1 MKLVLRMIVP
11 SWFICILF
19 SKFAYGVDINPV
31 DPDHYIPNRFQGKT
45 ILITGGA
52 RGMGR
57 AVAIR
62 AAKEGANI
70 VIADWLA
77 EKGKE
82 TANEIIAIGGN
93 AIALDINVS
102 KTEDAERMVQE
113 AVNAFGRI
121 DYAVNAAGVT
131 DGIYSGEP
139 IDFKKHSHLIT
150 APIHSATDDYWQRV
164 IDVNAGGVF
173 KSLRAELKQMIKQGQ
188 GGAIVNIASAVG
200 IVGISYMPAY
210 TASKHAIN
218 GLTKNAAIDYA
229 KYGIRVNSVNM
240 GNTDTD
246 MLARINQVVK
256 LLIENGM
263 FNANLLK
270 RGSLINHAHS
280 KHPPSTVWEQA
291 SIILLLLSD
300 EASSLTGGIY
310 ATDGGFTT
318 Y

>member
-1 MKLVLRMIVP
+1 M
-11 SWFICILF
+11 
-19 SKFAYGVDINPV
+19 
-31 DPDHYIPNRFQGKT
+31 
-45 ILITGGA
+45 ITGGA
-52 RGMGR
+52 RGIGR

-77 EKGKE
+77 QKGKE
-82 TANEIIAIGGN
+82 TASEIIAIGGN
-93 AIALDINVS
+93 AIALDIDVS

-121 DYAVNAAGVT
+121 DYALNAAG
-131 DGIYSGEP
+131 
-139 IDFKKHSHLIT
+139 HSHLIT
-150 APIHSATDDYWQRV
+150 APIHS
-164 IDVNAGGVF
+164 
-173 KSLRAELKQMIKQGQ
+173 SLRAELKQMIKQGQ

-210 TASKHAIN
+210 TA
-218 GLTKNAAIDYA
+218 TIDYA

-246 MLARINQVVK
+246 A
-256 LLIENGM
+256 LLIENGIH
-263 FNANLLK
+263 AQPK
-270 RGSLINHAHS
+270 RPL
-280 KHPPSTVWEQA
+280 STVWEQA

-300 EASSLTGGIY
+300 EASNLTGSVY
-310 ATDGGFTT
+310 ATDGGYTA

>member
-1 MKLVLRMIVP
+1 MIAP
-11 SWFICILF
+11 ISFICILL
-19 SKFAYGVDINPV
+19 SKFIYGVDIKPIS
-31 DPDHYIPNRFQGKT
+31 PDHYIPNRFQGKT

-82 TANEIIAIGGN
+82 TANEITANGGN
-93 AIALDINVS
+93 AIALDIDVT

-113 AVNAFGRI
+113 AVKAFGRI
-121 DYAVNAAGVT
+121 DYAVNAAGVI
-131 DGIYSGEP
+131 DGIHPGEP
-139 IDFKKHSHLIT
+139 IDFSKHSHLFT
-150 APIHSATDDYWQRV
+150 APIHSATDDYWKPV
-164 IDVNAGGVF
+164 MDINAGGVF
-173 KSLRAELKQMIKQGQ
+173 KSLRAELKQMIKQGD

-200 IVGISYMPAY
+200 VVGISYMPAY

-218 GLTKNAAIDYA
+218 GLTKSAAIDYA

-240 GNTDTD
+240 ANTDTEI
-246 MLARINQVVK
+246 LTRTNQIVK
-256 LLIENGM
+256 ILIENGM
-263 FNANLLK
+263 FGANLLK
-270 RGSLINHAHS
+270 RGSIIHHAQS

-291 SIILLLLSD
+291 STILLLLSD
-300 EASSLTGGIY
+300 EASNLTGGIY
-310 ATDGGFTT
+310 ATDGGYTA